1 MKDRNSVNK
10 RSERASVIT
19 FVDERLALSLRSKD
33 SIPHHSTPTVVQNVN
48 RVIPS
53 NNSLKLTRLVV
64 PKADMRAIVST
75 VRY

>member
-10 RSERASVIT
+10 RSERASAIT
-19 FVDERLALSLRSKD
+19 FVDERLALSLRFKD
-33 SIPHHSTPTVVQNVN
+33 STPHHSTPTVVRDVN

-64 PKADMRAIVST
+64 PKADMRVFEST
-75 VRY
+75 VRV